1 MYRRILLLCD
11 LEGVNKV
18 VGVPYEGLRL
28 DTEQWEIARRQ
39 APLELNAAAD
49 ALFRAGA
56 ESVGLWDNHGRG
68 RNIEEADLDPRI
80 VREYP
85 QGPRL
90 RFAEGKYDCV
100 FFFGYHCMEGT
111 LGGVLAHTMNST
123 TVQYYRIGGEYAGEV
138 DIDATIAGALGIP
151 CRFFAGGNIACGQA
165 KRAVP
170 DILTVVTKTE
180 LSRNSALF
188 RDNEELLSEIGEKA
202 VEAACTEGRAKPA
215 VFPCVFEKSFKRVE
229 DAAVYFDRLRGL
241 GISPEYPADPV
252 LGRDAHTVRSVA
264 RDLDGFIA
272 CI

>member
-1 MYRRILLLCD
+1 MYKRILFLCD
-11 LEGVNKV
+11 LEGVNRV
-18 VGVPYEGLRL
+18 VGVPYEGLRR

-56 ESVGLWDNHGRG
+56 ASVGLWDNHGKG
-68 RNIEEADLDPRI
+68 RNIEQSDLDPRI
-80 VREYP
+80 EREYP

-111 LGGVLAHTMNST
+111 LGGILAHTMNST
-123 TVQYYRIGGEYAGEV
+123 TVQYYKINREYTGEV

-165 KRAVP
+165 KRGVP
-170 DILTVVTKTE
+170 GILTVV
-180 LSRNSALF
+180 F
-188 RDNEELLSEIGEKA
+188 RDNEELLREIGEAA
-202 VEAACTEGRAKPA
+202 VEAACTEGQAKPA

-241 GISPEYPADPV
+241 GLSPEYPADPI

-264 RDLDGFIA
+264 RDLDAFIA